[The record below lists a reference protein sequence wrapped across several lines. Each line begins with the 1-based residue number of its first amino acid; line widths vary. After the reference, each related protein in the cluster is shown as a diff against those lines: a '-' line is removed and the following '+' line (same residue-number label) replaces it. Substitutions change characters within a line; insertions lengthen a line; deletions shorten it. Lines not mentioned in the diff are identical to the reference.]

1 MALVLPPLPDFRQ
14 LASSQGCEHALD
26 EAIKAIE
33 VLAEL
38 AAAEE
43 ESLAAA
49 QAALISQQDTIA
61 SQEDTIAS
69 QQALITQ
76 LQGGDRR
83 PVSLR
88 LSVAKKEENM
98 ATQITVDTTNE
109 EVVLT
114 FQDDHGD
121 STTAPTSPD
130 GSPAVLTATSDTP
143 TVLTVGAFTE
153 NPTGASDGGPNY
165 VAPITPVAEGA
176 ANVGATVTDDT
187 GAPIPLPV
195 PTTTA
200 TNFSDEVVPV
210 TVQVVAGAAA
220 GLTLSVD

>member
-61 SQEDTIAS
+61 SQEATIAS

-109 EVVLT
+109 VIEIL

-121 STTAPTSPD
+121 STTAPLSPD
-130 GSPAVLTATSDTP
+130 GSPSTVMGTSDTP
-143 TVLTVGAFTE
+143 TVATSAAAVLNA
-153 NPTGASDGGPNY
+153 TGAPDGGPIY
-165 VAPITPVAEGA
+165 QAPITPVAEGTFNA
-176 ANVGATVTDDT
+176 SCTVNDDT
-187 GAPIPLPV
+187 GAPDQVICR
-195 PTTTA
+195 
-200 TNFSDEVVPV
+200 NVVL
-210 TVQVVAGAAA
+210 TLARRAAA
-220 GLTLSVD
+220 VRAR